1 MGQENAMICQKQFPI
16 TIDCCTNKAQSVI
29 LSLHFNDK
37 ISFGHTF
44 FFEINVLFT
53 SQLSSSFKSWL
64 SYKSINID
72 LRQQFLTSTFV
83 LLSSYDLLLPTNDTL
98 LRGNYPTLAHLLAH
112 SCHCLLSMNLL
123 PSIRF
128 FHNTHY

>member
-1 MGQENAMICQKQFPI
+1 M
-16 TIDCCTNKAQSVI
+16 
-29 LSLHFNDK
+29 
-37 ISFGHTF
+37 SFGHTF

-64 SYKSINID
+64 GYKSINID

-98 LRGNYPTLAHLLAH
+98 LRGKLSNTCPFACSLLPLFAINETLAINKIF
-112 SCHCLLSMNLL
+112 S
-123 PSIRF
+123 
-128 FHNTHY
+128 